1 MLLTFYTHSVDLW
14 IHLPPL
20 QQGKKLL
27 FPGSYQK
34 RTKQVMGV
42 KVQKSVLFNIQK
54 KMVSSFVTAQQ
65 NLIPKGTDS

>member
-1 MLLTFYTHSVDLW
+1 
-14 IHLPPL
+14 
-20 QQGKKLL
+20 
-27 FPGSYQK
+27 
-34 RTKQVMGV
+34 MGV